1 MIYVREI
8 EKTQKGIREF
18 LDLSY
23 RLYRKDPNWVPPL
36 YGTVMRS
43 LLGENN
49 PLLCGE
55 HQFFMA
61 YDGERPVARV
71 LAGVDPRLN
80 ERLGEKRGYIS
91 LFETE
96 KNMEYARAVLDAA
109 MDYLLSLG
117 MEKVAGPNTPGFN
130 DFGKGLLQEGF
141 DGKPVLFNPYNPPFY
156 NDFFTAYG
164 FTKHRDHYA
173 YWLELSEFPVAETQR
188 LSDMAQKRFGFRV
201 ESVDPHKADHTLLA
215 KRISQVVT
223 EAFPEHWEL
232 VPPTEKDIVDEMKG
246 LLSFAES
253 GLIVM
258 AFAQER
264 PVGVLVAFPDY
275 NPLLKT
281 NQGRLFPFGWLT
293 MLLGRK
299 SVRVARCVM
308 LFVSP
313 DYQRK
318 AVSAALASAA
328 YENARRLGYQAIEA
342 STIDETNLP
351 SILNTQRMGAKRYR
365 VYRQYEK
372 KLEPCPPQEQG

>member
-117 MEKVAGPNTPGFN
+117 MEKVVGPNTPGFN

-164 FTKHRDHYA
+164 FIKHRDHYA

-318 AVSAALASAA
+318 AVSAALASVA

-372 KLEPCPPQEQG
+372 KLEPCSPQEQG

>member
-1 MIYVREI
+1 MLHVREM
-8 EKTQKGIREF
+8 EKTPKGIREF
-18 LDLSY
+18 LRLSY

-61 YDGERPVARV
+61 YDGEKPVARV
-71 LAGVDPRLN
+71 LAGVDTRLN

-96 KNMEYARAVLDAA
+96 NNMEYARAVLDAA
-109 MDYLLSLG
+109 MDYLCSLG
-117 MEKVAGPNTPGFN
+117 MERVVGPNTPGFN

-156 NDFFTAYG
+156 NDFLTAYG
-164 FTKHRDHYA
+164 FAKHRDHYA
-173 YWLELSEFPVAETQR
+173 YWLELSEFPVAETRR
-188 LSDMAQKRFGFRV
+188 LTDMAQKRFGFRV
-201 ESVDPHKADHTLLA
+201 ESVDLRREDQGLLA
-215 KRISQVVT
+215 RQISRVVT

-232 VPPTEKDIVDEMKG
+232 VPPTEADIADEMKG

-258 AFAQER
+258 AFAKER
-264 PVGVLVAFPDY
+264 PVGVLVAFPDF

-318 AVSAALASAA
+318 AVSAALASTA
-328 YENARRLGYQAIEA
+328 YENAARLGYQAIEA

-372 KLEPCPPQEQG
+372 KLSPTGAQG